1 MPGEF
6 ESSGAYAPGL
16 EKLGQLRR
24 FAGPAALF
32 WQNYLDVLVALTDAS
47 YGLLVRRRAADN
59 PGWRQIAASPAGPV
73 HPPEARRFLSHV
85 EVLAGSAVVEGTA
98 MKDTDSADSEGLIDQ
113 GIAVRIDTDR
123 ADDSWV
129 AVLLLRRCTKQTAEE
144 ALKRLRVA
152 ACIPAYYQD
161 ARVGLRPDSA
171 GTSGD
176 PSTVLDLLVL
186 LDAQKKFVSMAMA
199 LCNEL
204 ATRHQCERVALGWEE
219 RGYVRVRAI
228 SHTEKF
234 VEKMEAVQVLEAAME
249 EALDQDEEIY
259 WPPLD
264 GETLITRDHGK
275 YALHQSVKH
284 LCSVPLRVDGAV
296 VAVMTLERQA
306 AAFEDTE
313 LRMLRISADV
323 AAPRLADLKRRNRW
337 FGARWTSA
345 LREKAGKLL
354 GPEHTWAKVG
364 AVLGAIALGVLFIPT
379 FTYRVEA
386 PFILRTED
394 VSYLSAAFDGFL
406 STVDA
411 KIGSTVPA
419 GGRLLTLDTRDLL
432 LEEAA
437 SLADCDRFARE
448 EEKNRAERQLA
459 EMRISE
465 AQLRQAQAKL
475 ELIRHRL
482 AKAEILAPF
491 DAIVIEGDLQKR
503 IGSPVRQGDLLFK
516 IARLDKLYIEAR
528 VDERD
533 IQLLKLGAVGEIAFA
548 SNPKQKHPIRVV
560 LIEPV
565 AKTAEKGNVFVV
577 RLETTGGVEDWWR
590 PGMSGVS
597 KVEAG
602 DRTLFWTIFHRT
614 IDFLRM
620 FLWW

>member
-1 MPGEF
+1 MPEYTD
-6 ESSGAYAPGL
+6 SGGQLPGL

-24 FAGPAALF
+24 FAGPAAVF
-32 WQNYLDVLVALTDAS
+32 WQNYLDALVALIDAN
-47 YGLLVRRRAADN
+47 YGLLVRRRTADE
-59 PGWRQIAASPAGPV
+59 PGWRRIAASPSGPTN
-73 HPPEARRFLSHV
+73 PPEARRFMTHV
-85 EVLAGSAVVEGTA
+85 EALATAAVVDGTA
-98 MKDTDSADSEGLIDQ
+98 LRDTHTADEEGLVDQ

-123 ADDSWV
+123 SDDSWV
-129 AVLLLRRCTKQTAEE
+129 AVLYLPRCTRQTADD

-161 ARVGLRPDSA
+161 ARSGAKPDA
-171 GTSGD
+171 GPGARD

-186 LDAQKKFVSMAMA
+186 LDSHKKFVAMSMAF
-199 LCNEL
+199 CNEL

-219 RGYVRVRAI
+219 RGYVRVKAI

-275 YALHQSVKH
+275 YGVKQAVKH
-284 LCSVPLRVDGAV
+284 LCSVPLRIDGAA
-296 VAVMTLERQA
+296 VAVVTLERESA
-306 AAFEDTE
+306 SFEDAE
-313 LRMLRISADV
+313 LRMLRICADV
-323 AAPRLADLKRRNRW
+323 AAPRLAELRKRDRW
-337 FGARWTSA
+337 FGARWTGA
-345 LREKAGKLL
+345 LREKAAGLL

-364 AVLGAIALGVLFIPT
+364 AILGAVALFVLFVPK
-379 FTYRVEA
+379 FSYRVES
-386 PFILRTED
+386 PFILRTDD
-394 VSYLSAAFDGFL
+394 VSFLSAAFDGFL
-406 STVDA
+406 SSVDA

-437 SLADCDRFARE
+437 SLADSDRYARE
-448 EEKNRAERQLA
+448 EEKARAERQLA
-459 EMRISE
+459 EMRIAE

-475 ELIRHRL
+475 QLIRHRL
-482 AKAEILAPF
+482 AKAEIVSPF
-491 DAIVIEGDLQKR
+491 DAIVIEGDLLKR

-533 IQLLKLGAVGEIAFA
+533 IHELKLGAAGEMAFA
-548 SNPKQKHPIRVV
+548 SSPKEKFTIQVV

-565 AKTAEKGNVFVV
+565 AKTAEKGNAFIV
-577 RLETTGGVEDWWR
+577 RLETTGGVQDWWR
-590 PGMSGVS
+590 PGMSGIC
-597 KVEAG
+597 KVEA
-602 DRTLFWTIFHRT
+602 DERTLFWIIFHRT

>member
-1 MPGEF
+1 MPEYTD
-6 ESSGAYAPGL
+6 SGGQLPGL

-24 FAGPAALF
+24 FAGPAAVF
-32 WQNYLDVLVALTDAS
+32 WQNYLDALVALIDAN
-47 YGLLVRRRAADN
+47 YGLLVRRRAADE
-59 PGWRQIAASPAGPV
+59 PGWRRIAASPSGPT
-73 HPPEARRFLSHV
+73 HPPEARRFMTHV
-85 EVLAGSAVVEGTA
+85 EALAAAAVVDGVA
-98 MKDTDSADSEGLIDQ
+98 LRDTHTVDDEGLVDQ

-123 ADDSWV
+123 SDDSWV
-129 AVLLLRRCTKQTAEE
+129 AVLYLPRCTRQTADD

-161 ARVGLRPDSA
+161 ARSGAKPDA
-171 GTSGD
+171 GPGTRD

-186 LDAQKKFVSMAMA
+186 LDAQKKFVAMAMA

-204 ATRHQCERVALGWEE
+204 ATRHQCERVSLGWEE
-219 RGYVRVRAI
+219 RGYVRVKAI

-275 YALHQSVKH
+275 FAVKQEVKH
-284 LCSVPLRVDGAV
+284 LCSVPLRVDGAA
-296 VAVMTLERQA
+296 VAVVTLERESA
-306 AAFEDTE
+306 PFEDSE
-313 LRMLRISADV
+313 LRMLRICADV
-323 AAPRLADLKRRNRW
+323 AAPRLSDLKKRDRW
-337 FGARWTSA
+337 FGARWA
-345 LREKAGKLL
+345 GVLREKAAGLL

-364 AVLGAIALGVLFIPT
+364 AILGAVALGILFIPT
-379 FTYRVEA
+379 FSYRVEA

-394 VSYLSAAFDGFL
+394 VSYLSAAFDGYL
-406 STVDA
+406 SSVDV
-411 KIGSTVPA
+411 KIGSTVRA
-419 GGRLLTLDTRDLL
+419 GGKLLSLDTRDLL

-437 SLADCDRFARE
+437 ALADCDRFARE

-465 AQLRQAQAKL
+465 AQLKQARARL

-482 AKAEILAPF
+482 AKADIVSPF
-491 DAIVIEGDLQKR
+491 DAVVIEGDLQKR

-516 IARLDKLYIEAR
+516 IARLDRLYVEAR

-533 IQLLKLGAVGEIAFA
+533 IQELKPGAAGEIAFA
-548 SNPKQKHPIRVV
+548 SQPKQKHPIRVV
-560 LIEPV
+560 LVEPV
-565 AKTAEKGNVFVV
+565 AKTADKGNVFVIRCEV
-577 RLETTGGVEDWWR
+577 TAPVEDWWR
-590 PGMSGVS
+590 PGMSGIT
-597 KVEAG
+597 KIDAG
-602 DRTLFWTIFHRT
+602 ERTLFWIIFHRT